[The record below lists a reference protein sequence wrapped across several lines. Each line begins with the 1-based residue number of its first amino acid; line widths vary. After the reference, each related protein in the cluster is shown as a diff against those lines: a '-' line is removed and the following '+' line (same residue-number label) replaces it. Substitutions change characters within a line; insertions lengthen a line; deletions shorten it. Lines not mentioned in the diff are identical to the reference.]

1 MERRDDCLHSVTV
14 QGAPVLFGIEGEVQ
28 GRWIA
33 FAGKKLR
40 LHANY
45 PNSEQFEAHATAIS
59 KWSGAQAKPLDT
71 PPVLD
76 NGELHRLSRACVAEV
91 MTGLEFEGEYLTG
104 YTPENW
110 KERALACG
118 PFGDAFLDLAGFLF
132 RGAAV
137 FCDDGSGAT
146 EGASGT

>member
-1 MERRDDCLHSVTV
+1 MF
-14 QGAPVLFGIEGEVQ
+14 FGIEGEVQ
-28 GRWIA
+28 GRWFT

-45 PNSEQFEAHATAIS
+45 PNSEQFENHATLVS
-59 KWSGAQAKPLDT
+59 KWSGVQVKPLET
-71 PPVLD
+71 PQPLD
-76 NGELHRLSRACVAEV
+76 NGELHRLSRTCVGDV
-91 MTGLEFEGEYLTG
+91 LTGVEFEGDHLAG

-110 KERALACG
+110 KEKALSCG

-137 FCDDGSGAT
+137 FCDDGSGAD
-146 EGASGT
+146 EGATGV